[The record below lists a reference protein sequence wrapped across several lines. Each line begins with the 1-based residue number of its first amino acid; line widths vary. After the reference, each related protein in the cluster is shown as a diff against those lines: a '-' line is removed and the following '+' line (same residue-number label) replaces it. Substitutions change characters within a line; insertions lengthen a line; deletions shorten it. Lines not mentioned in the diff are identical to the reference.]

1 MFLLLFG
8 GGLATIIYVAPKYNI
23 SMNFLTIF
31 ITIFELTIYLL
42 TALKNPGIIIK
53 QNFKEDLEND
63 NKKL

>member
-1 MFLLLFG
+1 
-8 GGLATIIYVAPKYNI
+8 
-23 SMNFLTIF
+23 MNFLTIF